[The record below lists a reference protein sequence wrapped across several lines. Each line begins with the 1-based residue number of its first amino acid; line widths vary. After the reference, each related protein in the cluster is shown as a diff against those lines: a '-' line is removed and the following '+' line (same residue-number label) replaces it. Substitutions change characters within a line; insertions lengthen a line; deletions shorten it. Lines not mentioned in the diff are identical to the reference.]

1 MNKTLSKEEISVNEH
16 MEDLKERMRILQS
29 DRKINIDILEANK
42 AANREDIRRLREES
56 KELRAKLA
64 QLQRTVDAEDDAQEQ
79 RHVEKDL
86 ERMRRSHDE
95 LKSKSSRLRN
105 ELDLL
110 IDQVKDLELESRRPH
125 MEDNQYTRT
134 IRALENKLDKAMIKY
149 NEAQSIRKTYE
160 QIVKRLKEE
169 RIGFDNQLQAIE
181 RTLQTKQKDY
191 EELLLLAGDANHAR
205 EVALNELERVRA
217 GYQEER
223 KQREKELR
231 ESHQMVQVRRQML
244 ERMKQREKLR
254 NQLNGSSNGFNDS
267 NLQQAVQNA
276 TANMIAKER
285 IETRNKIDIFENA
298 FRKIKEATG
307 VSDVNEVIQKIVS
320 QEGTTENLISLTREN
335 SNKIETLNE
344 QKRRLKLRVE
354 EIKYSGIGGGHRRKM
369 VDDHEDQL
377 TNSTTRLERSKLKYE
392 RLSKGLISMKAGVGH
407 LQDKIEGIREEVGG
421 KKIELTDESVTEVL
435 RECEL
440 CLINIIKRYK
450 AAMEEQKRIKLFTES
465 SGLMTSSSNIE
476 DDPALESEIDLNATR
491 PFNQRI
497 ELNLFDDD
505 DGFGSNNNGISSSN
519 NIGNGGYAPDE
530 NSIQDLDDDEL
541 TRDKVKRASH
551 QILLAVDRK
560 KRKPKKKNGNE
571 RGKTLNSTY
580 DG

>member
-1 MNKTLSKEEISVNEH
+1 MVQSV
-16 MEDLKERMRILQS
+16 D
-29 DRKINIDILEANK
+29 
-42 AANREDIRRLREES
+42 
-56 KELRAKLA
+56 
-64 QLQRTVDAEDDAQEQ
+64 TDDQAQEQ
-79 RHVEKDL
+79 RHVEKEL
-86 ERMRRSHDE
+86 ERMRKSHDD
-95 LKSKSSRLRN
+95 LKTKSSRLRH
-105 ELDLL
+105 ELDTL

-125 MEDNQYTRT
+125 MEDNQYTRR

-181 RTLQTKQKDY
+181 RTLSTKQRDY
-191 EELLLLAGDANHAR
+191 EELMLLSGDANHAR
-205 EVALNELERVRA
+205 EVALNELDRVRV

-223 KQREKELR
+223 RLREKELR

-244 ERMKQREKLR
+244 ERMKQREQMR
-254 NQLNGSSNGFNDS
+254 SQLAGQTGTFGGDVSA
-267 NLQQAVQNA
+267 QQAMQNA

-285 IETRNKIDIFENA
+285 METRNKIDIFENA

-335 SNKIETLNE
+335 ASKVETLNE
-344 QKRRLKLRVE
+344 QKRRLKARVE
-354 EIKYSGIGGGHRRKM
+354 EIRYSGVGGGHRRKM

-377 TNSTTRLERSKLKYE
+377 ANSAARLERSRLKYE
-392 RLSKGLISMKAGVGH
+392 RLSKGLIAMKAGVGH
-407 LQDKIEGIREEVGG
+407 LQEKAESVREEVGG
-421 KKIELTDESVTEVL
+421 RRVELTDDSVAEVL

-440 CLINIIKRYK
+440 CLYNVLKRYK
-450 AAMEEQKRIKLFTES
+450 AAVEEQKRMKMFS
-465 SGLMTSSSNIE
+465 SEATMRAE
-476 DDPALESEIDLNATR
+476 DPDVESEMDLNTSR

-497 ELNLFDDD
+497 DLTLL
-505 DGFGSNNNGISSSN
+505 DG
-519 NIGNGGYAPDE
+519 DE
-530 NSIQDLDDDEL
+530 NGSYVSEEPSLADVDDDEL

-560 KRKPKKKNGNE
+560 KRKPKKKGME
-571 RGKTLNSTY
+571 RGKMAQF
-580 DG
+580 DA

>member
-1 MNKTLSKEEISVNEH
+1 MMKTLTKEEISVNEH
-16 MEDLKERMRILQS
+16 MEDLRERMRVLQG

-42 AANREDIRRLREES
+42 SANKEDIRRLRDEN

-64 QLQRTVDAEDDAQEQ
+64 QLQRTVDSEDKAQEQ
-79 RHVEKDL
+79 KHVEKEL
-86 ERMRRSHDE
+86 ERMRKAHDDYK
-95 LKSKSSRLRN
+95 LKSGRLRVQ
-105 ELDLL
+105 LDGL

-125 MEDNQYTRT
+125 MEDNQYTRR

-181 RTLQTKQKDY
+181 RTLGTKQRDY
-191 EELLLLAGDANHAR
+191 EELMLLAGDANHAR
-205 EVALNELERVRA
+205 EVALNELDRVRA

-244 ERMKQREKLR
+244 ERMKQREKMR
-254 NQLNGSSNGFNDS
+254 NQLTGQTSGFGGDTS
-267 NLQQAVQNA
+267 AQQAIQNA

-335 SNKIETLNE
+335 ASKIETLNE
-344 QKRRLKLRVE
+344 QKRRLKSRVE
-354 EIKYSGIGGGHRRKM
+354 EIKYSGVGGGHRRKM

-377 TNSTTRLERSKLKYE
+377 ANSAARLERSRLKYE
-392 RLSKGLISMKAGVGH
+392 RLSKGLIAMKAGVGH
-407 LQDKIEGIREEVGG
+407 LQEKVESVREEVGG
-421 KKIELTDESVTEVL
+421 RKVELTDDTVAEVL

-440 CLINIIKRYK
+440 CLSNVMKRHK
-450 AAMEEQKRIKLFTES
+450 AALEEQRRLKMFSAETES
-465 SGLMTSSSNIE
+465 KDEG
-476 DDPALESEIDLNATR
+476 PAMESEFDISATR

-497 ELNLFDDD
+497 ELSLLDEDAD
-505 DGFGSNNNGISSSN
+505 STYVSEE
-519 NIGNGGYAPDE
+519 AP
-530 NSIQDLDDDEL
+530 IQDIDDDEL

-560 KRKPKKKNGNE
+560 KRKPKKKGNE
-571 RGKTLNSTY
+571 RGKQATF
-580 DG
+580 DA